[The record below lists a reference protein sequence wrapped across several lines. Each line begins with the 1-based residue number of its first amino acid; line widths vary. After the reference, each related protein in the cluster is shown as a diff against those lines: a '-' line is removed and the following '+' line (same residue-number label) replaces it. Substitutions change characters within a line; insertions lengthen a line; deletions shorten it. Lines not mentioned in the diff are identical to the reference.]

1 MNNSTKYGISVR
13 KTIASNRVGFRFS
26 ILHITLAGILSV
38 AMGCM
43 PPPTPPTAAQIFS
56 PAPEF
61 FFQQTTGDVS
71 LNRLTGAVCYTTDG
85 SFPSYSGGT
94 CAGGTTKAYA
104 GNIELA
110 CGTGESAAT
119 PKTVTIVFTFNGAT
133 TSSRANYSLLCPV
146 GSNVKVFS
154 VLGTGTTGG
163 NYPGTVSK
171 IGSAALNTD
180 TGILDFNLIANSV
193 VTPFTDI
200 TTEESGTIEGAWGE
214 PLMSAPVGVITISDC
229 TSALGALID
238 ACENVNTDT
247 PSDMGITLASDP
259 IDFDLSTDGVTEF
272 SISVSRQYPE
282 IPEAAGVVVTDITY
296 TLTTLGSGSESTWY
310 LDSDGDGY
318 GDVSLSLDDV
328 IQPNGYV
335 ADATDCDDND
345 ASRFPNNTEVCDGVD
360 NNCDAVV
367 PAGEVDDDADGYL
380 ACTGFESSSDASVL
394 GGNDCNDG
402 NDGINPGVTETA
414 DLVDE
419 DCDGEVDNGFKYIF
433 VTSTATT
440 GNLAQ
445 HDTGAGPDQGSP
457 GLEGGDEFCQTH
469 ADSGSSI
476 VPEGTYKAWLS
487 DTTAHAIYRLTDTGL
502 PYVGVNGLNIAANRT
517 GLTAQ
522 LNNAIQYHETG
533 AAVDLTVG
541 PQTWT
546 GTKIDGTLFN
556 NLHCNGWTDSS
567 SSYEGKTGWPGY
579 PGSNWTQWSSHVCG
593 YAGVK
598 LYCIQQ

>member
-1 MNNSTKYGISVR
+1 MNNLVKDDISVE
-13 KTIASNRVGFRFS
+13 KSTASNRVSVEFS
-26 ILHITLAGILSV
+26 ILHIPLAGVLSM
-38 AMGCM
+38 AMGCL
-43 PPPTPPTAAQIFS
+43 PPSTPPSAAQIFS
-56 PAPEF
+56 PAPNF

-71 LNRLTGAVCYTTDG
+71 LKRLTGAVCYTTDG
-85 SFPSYSGGT
+85 SFQSYQGGT
-94 CAGGTTKAYA
+94 CAGGTTKTYA

-119 PKTVTIVFTFNGAT
+119 PKTVTIVHTFNGSE
-133 TSSRANYSLLCPV
+133 TSSHANYLLLCPV
-146 GSNVKVFS
+146 ASYVKVFS

-163 NYPGTVSK
+163 NYPGTVTVT
-171 IGSAALNTD
+171 GSAALNTD
-180 TGILDFNLIANSV
+180 TGVLNFNHSANSV
-193 VTPFTDI
+193 VAPFTDI
-200 TTEESGTIEGAWGE
+200 TTEESGTIEGGWGE
-214 PLMSAPVGVITISDC
+214 PLMSAPVGLITISKC
-229 TSALGALID
+229 TNNDAPID

-247 PSDMGITLASDP
+247 PRDMGITAASDP
-259 IDFDLSTDGVTEF
+259 IDFDLSANGVTEF

-282 IPEAAGVVVTDITY
+282 IPEAAGVVVTTISY

-318 GDVSLSLDDV
+318 GDASLSLDDV

-345 ASRFPNNTEVCDGVD
+345 ASRFPNNPEVCDGVD
-360 NNCDAVV
+360 NDCDSIV
-367 PAGEVDDDADGYL
+367 PAGEADDDADNYL
-380 ACTGFESSSDASVL
+380 ACADFVSSSDASVL

-445 HDTGAGPDQGSP
+445 HDTDAGPDQGSP

-487 DTTAHAIYRLTDTGL
+487 DTTANAIYRLTDTGF
-502 PYVGVNGLNIAANRT
+502 PYVGVNGLQVAANRA
-517 GLTAQ
+517 GLTGQ
-522 LNNAIQYHETG
+522 LNNAIQYYETG
-533 AAVDLTVG
+533 AAVDLQAG

-546 GTKIDGTLFN
+546 GTKTDGTLFN
-556 NLHCNGWTDSS
+556 NLHCNGWTDGS

-579 PGSNWTQWSSHVCG
+579 PGSNWTQWGSHVCG